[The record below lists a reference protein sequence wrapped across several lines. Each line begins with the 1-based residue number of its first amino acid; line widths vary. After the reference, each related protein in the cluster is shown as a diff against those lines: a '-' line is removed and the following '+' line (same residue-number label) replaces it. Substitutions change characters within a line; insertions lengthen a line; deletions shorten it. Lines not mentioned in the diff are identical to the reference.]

1 MNFPHLRMQSTKG
14 ELGLTITKPVQTIE
28 QPQAD
33 MTIKQRSAEMDIET
47 TPGKLDIDQTKA
59 WEDMNLMH
67 IFKRIDEYA
76 QNGYQDW
83 LSYLAKA
90 SSQGDQL
97 MKIENKGNSLIS
109 QAKMNSES
117 PILDYNVGFIPAAFS
132 VKIDYQPAKVHI
144 DWKIHQ
150 PEINVR
156 VNKPRHHY
164 SPGMVRGE
172 MNQKPSLH
180 IEVIGLNIDQKK

>member
-1 MNFPHLRMQSTKG
+1 MNFPQLRMQSTNG
-14 ELGLTITKPVQTIE
+14 VLGLTSTKSVQQIE

-33 MTIKQRSAEMDIET
+33 MTIKQRSAELDIET
-47 TPGKLDIDQTKA
+47 TPGKLSIDQTKA

-67 IFKRIDEYA
+67 IFKRIDDFA
-76 QNGYQDW
+76 RNGYQDW

-97 MKIENKGNSLIS
+97 MRIENNGNPLIS
-109 QAKMNSES
+109 QAKHNSET
-117 PILDYNVGFIPAAFS
+117 PILDYNVGFIPSAFS
-132 VKIDYQPAKVHI
+132 VKMNYRPAKVNI

-156 VNKPRHHY
+156 INKPRHY
-164 SPGMVRGE
+164 YKPGEVKGE
-172 MNQKPSLH
+172 MTQMPSIH

>member
-1 MNFPHLRMQSTKG
+1 MNFPQLRMQSTKG
-14 ELGLTITKPVQTIE
+14 VLGLTITKSVQQIE

-33 MTIKQRSAEMDIET
+33 MTIRQRSAEMDIET
-47 TPGKLDIDQTKA
+47 IPGKLTIDQTQA

-67 IFKRIDEYA
+67 IFKRIDEFA

-97 MKIENKGNSLIS
+97 MRIENKGNPLIS
-109 QAKMNSES
+109 QGKYNSE
-117 PILDYNVGFIPAAFS
+117 PPMLDYNVGFIPSAFS
-132 VKIDYQPAKVHI
+132 VKMNYRPAKVNI
-144 DWKIHQ
+144 DWKTHQ

-156 VNKPRHHY
+156 INKPRHHY
-164 SPGMVRGE
+164 TPGEVKGDMK
-172 MNQKPSLH
+172 QLPSLH

>member
-1 MNFPHLRMQSTKG
+1 MNLPQLRMQSTKG
-14 ELGLTITKPVQTIE
+14 VLGLNITKSVQQIE

-33 MTIKQRSAEMDIET
+33 MTIRQRSAEMDIET
-47 TPGKLDIDQTKA
+47 TPGKLTIDQTKA

-76 QNGYQDW
+76 RNGYQDW

-97 MKIENKGNSLIS
+97 MRIENKGNPLIS
-109 QAKMNSES
+109 QAKHNSED
-117 PILDYNVGFIPAAFS
+117 PILDYNVGFIPSAFS
-132 VKIDYQPAKVHI
+132 VKINYRPAKVNI
-144 DWKIHQ
+144 DWKTHQ

-156 VNKPRHHY
+156 INKPRHY
-164 SPGMVRGE
+164 YTPGVVVGE
-172 MNQKPSLH
+172 MKQLPSLN
-180 IEVIGLNIDQKK
+180 IEVVGLNIDQKK

>member
-1 MNFPHLRMQSTKG
+1 MNFPQLRMQSTKG
-14 ELGLTITKPVQTIE
+14 IVGLSIIKAVQQIQ

-33 MTIKQRSAEMDIET
+33 MTIIQRSAELDIET
-47 TPGKLDIDQTKA
+47 TPGKLTIDQTEA

-67 IFKRIDEYA
+67 IFKRIDEFA
-76 QNGYQDW
+76 RNGYQDW

-97 MKIENKGNSLIS
+97 MRIENKGNSLIS
-109 QAKMNSES
+109 HAKHNSEN
-117 PILDYNVGFIPAAFS
+117 PILDYNVGFIPSAFS
-132 VKIDYQPAKVHI
+132 VKMNYRPAKVNI

-150 PEINVR
+150 PDINVR
-156 VNKPRHHY
+156 INKPRHY
-164 SPGMVRGE
+164 YKPGEVKGE
-172 MNQKPSLH
+172 MKQLPSLN